1 MVHPW
6 HCPPDCPRHSDTSS
20 YFTSSTRA
28 NLSSWSWQ
36 TTHLCVNGLSEER
49 EEGQKWERGGAERGK
64 SRRKCGSEEDTSHH
78 RLLKGHILFEGSHT
92 TLHST
97 SRYPSHLHLCQ
108 LTPLSNW
115 TAHCPGL
122 SYITAPYT
130 ASVKWKRIKELKEWI
145 EKVDLQKFILPHKT
159 VASRAVKGHV
169 HDDQLVDDG
178 PAWHLF
184 LKNIYWLNDTG
195 VFVSVEQTRRPF
207 RRWDWWGYVLK
218 YGRATDEETLASCVH
233 MFCAHINAI
242 RVCGC
247 AYMHAYMS
255 RQQVCIYKR
264 LHVCVQASIS
274 VYFCSPKP
282 TRIWMQETGHISLL
296 CEPLDSAVRIF

>member
-1 MVHPW
+1 MKGPILPFTRPLAI
-6 HCPPDCPRHSDTSS
+6 PPTST
-20 YFTSSTRA
+20 FVTR
-28 NLSSWSWQ
+28 
-36 TTHLCVNGLSEER
+36 
-49 EEGQKWERGGAERGK
+49 
-64 SRRKCGSEEDTSHH
+64 
-78 RLLKGHILFEGSHT
+78 
-92 TLHST
+92 
-97 SRYPSHLHLCQ
+97 CQ

-218 YGRATDEETLASCVH
+218 YGRATDEETLTSCVH